1 MPEGR
6 GMDRPDFY
14 VLARILER
22 LWREGG
28 PILKTRLQV
37 ATNVNYDLLMK
48 YLTWLKE
55 REFIAL
61 QENGGHEVVALTSKG
76 QEAYLKLVRLM
87 NEVIRPKE

>member
-1 MPEGR
+1 MPVEQ

-28 PILKTRLQV
+28 PMLKTRLQV

-48 YLTWLKE
+48 YLAWL
-55 REFIAL
+55 RSRGFIAL
-61 QENGGHEVVALTSKG
+61 EEDDGHEVVALTPEG
-76 QEAYLKLVRLM
+76 EQAYLKLVRLM
-87 NEVIRPKE
+87 NEVIRPQG